1 MHTLTK
7 RFSSISIA
15 LFLTLALLAPG
26 IDAVAAN
33 VTYTKEKLPEFET
46 QLSGGQIQAAT
57 LNKRVRSMRL
67 TLKNGEHKLVIYE
80 KKGSPALIAKL
91 QAKHIPVTILSKA
104 EAEKEA
110 KEKPKHHKIRYIV
123 GGVLIAVIV
132 IVGAVLLIR
141 RGRRD

>member
-7 RFSSISIA
+7 RFTSISIA
-15 LFLTLALLAPG
+15 LFLILALLSPG
-26 IDAVAAN
+26 VGAVAAA

-57 LNKRVRSMRL
+57 FNKRIRSMRL

-91 QAKHIPVTILSKA
+91 QAKHIPVTVLAKA

-123 GGVLIAVIV
+123 GGVVIAVIV